1 MNYRNI
7 DPGRV
12 AVRAVSRLTGIPDS
26 HTREMVLF
34 MSLRKGILTSALGLA
49 FTLLAL
55 PLVAGFACLKADE
68 TKPPAKSA
76 PMLFQMPGVS
86 ASQIAFTYAGDLWIV
101 GREGGDAQRLTVG
114 VGLESYPVFSPDGKW
129 IAFAGEYE
137 GNLDVYVVP
146 AAGGVPRRLTHHPEP
161 DVPVG
166 WTPDGKQVIFR
177 SPRHSYGRFLRL
189 YTVPP
194 TGGPATELPLPMAEA
209 GSMSPDGKRIA
220 YVPFSNKPQFPGPMR
235 PLKNYRGGSASPI
248 WIADLGDSSITKVE
262 RKDST
267 DFNPMWIGDT
277 IYFLSDRDGAL
288 TLYACD
294 VAGKG
299 IRRLVDAKEEGE
311 IKSASACADAIVFD
325 CFGKV
330 CLFDLKTQKT
340 KQVPIHVAA
349 DLPSVRPKFSK
360 VAKAIQGADLSPTG
374 ARAVFEAHGEILTV
388 PAEKG
393 DTRNLT
399 NTVGVAERDP
409 AWSPDGKSIAYF
421 SDESGEYRLHIRA
434 QNGRGK
440 AKTLKIGDGES
451 YFYNPS
457 WSPDSKWIA
466 CSDKRTNIWLVEVAT
481 GKSKKVDTGYFAE
494 GPPNAVAWSPDSHWF
509 AFSRPLKSWM
519 SAVFLYSLKEG
530 KVHRITDGMSDAD
543 NPVFDKGGKYLY
555 FLASTDVGPSVGSG
569 MSIFNRP
576 VTRAAYAVVLSKADP
591 SPLAPESDD
600 EKDKKDAD
608 KGKDDKAKDE
618 KAKEETKE
626 EKGKEG
632 KEKKEAAKETPK
644 VKIDLGD
651 IDQRTLALPLPARH
665 YAAMNAGKAGTFFVV
680 ETPEPRIGGGGAGD
694 GAPPHMTVYKFDMA
708 KRKAEKVVDGAQSF
722 TVSHDGEKMLY
733 RQGPGWFITSTAA
746 PAKPGDGALKLD
758 DLEVLVDP
766 RAEWRQIYREVERI
780 ERDFLYDPNFHGY
793 DLKGAWKKNAAYLD
807 GLGSRYD
814 LTYLLDELLSGL
826 SLQHVYMF
834 GGDVPERE
842 PRKNGLLGADF
853 KVENGRHRFA
863 KIYRGESWNPQLR
876 APLTQPG
883 ANVKEGEYLLEVN
896 GKELKGED
904 EVYAPFEGTA
914 GKQTIIKVGPN
925 ADGKG
930 SREVT
935 VVPIESERMLRN
947 LAWVDAN
954 RRAVDKATGGKVAYI
969 YVPDTS
975 AQGYIRFNRYFF
987 AQAGRDAVIVDER
1000 FNGGGLLADHIIDYL
1015 RQPIRNYVTTREGH
1029 DQQSPTSAIPGPK
1042 VMLINEMAGSGG
1054 DYLPYTFR
1062 QAGLGPL
1069 IGKRTWGGLVGIG
1082 GYPTLIDGGQVTAPR
1097 WGIWFPNGRWDVEN
1111 RGVAPDVEVEFDPK
1125 LVREGKDPQLEKA
1138 IEVVMGELAKHPVK
1152 HPKHPPFPNYYK
1164 ELKEPYEGK

>member
-1 MNYRNI
+1 MHF
-7 DPGRV
+7 P
-12 AVRAVSRLTGIPDS
+12 VRSTGSRLRFFSIVFVGL
-26 HTREMVLF
+26 VLCGTTAH
-34 MSLRKGILTSALGLA
+34 RAW
-49 FTLLAL
+49 
-55 PLVAGFACLKADE
+55 ADE
-68 TKPPAKSA
+68 AKAADKGNPHLLLQLPAVCS
-76 PMLFQMPGVS
+76 
-86 ASQIAFTYAGDLWIV
+86 SQIAFTYAGDLWIV

-114 VGLESYPVFSPDGKW
+114 VGLESYPVFSPDGKS

-137 GNLDVYVVP
+137 GNLDVYVMP
-146 AAGGVPRRLTHHPEP
+146 AAGGVPVRLTHHPDP

-166 WTPDGKQVIFR
+166 WTSDGKQIIFR
-177 SPRHSYGRFLRL
+177 SSRHSYGRFLRL
-189 YTVPP
+189 FTVPP

-209 GSMSPDGKRIA
+209 GSLSPDGKRIA

-235 PLKNYRGGSASPI
+235 PLKHYRGGSASPI
-248 WIADLGDSSITKVE
+248 WIADLDDSSITKIE

-277 IYFLSDRDGAL
+277 IYFLSDRDGTS

-294 VAGKG
+294 VAGKSV
-299 IRRLVDAKEEGE
+299 RRLVDPKESGD

-325 CFGKV
+325 CFGKI
-330 CLFDLKTQKT
+330 CLFDLKTQKM
-340 KQVPIHVAA
+340 KPVPIHVAA

-360 VAKAIQGADLSPTG
+360 VAKTIQAADLSPTG

-393 DTRNLT
+393 DIRNLT

-434 QNGRGK
+434 QDGRGK
-440 AKTLKIGDGES
+440 PKILKVGDSES
-451 YFYNPS
+451 FFYNPS
-457 WSPDSKWIA
+457 WSPDSKWIT
-466 CSDKRTNIWLVEVAT
+466 CSDKQTNIWLVEVAT

-494 GPPNAVAWSPDSHWF
+494 GPPNAVAWSPDSQWF
-509 AFSRPLKSWM
+509 AFARPLKSWM

-530 KVHRITDGMSDAD
+530 KAHQITDGMSDAD
-543 NPVFDKGGKYLY
+543 SPVFDKNGKYLY
-555 FLASTDVGPSVGSG
+555 FLASTDIGPTVGSG

-576 VTRAAYAVVLSKADP
+576 VTRAAYVVVLNKDEP

-600 EKDKKDAD
+600 EKEKKDAD
-608 KGKDDKAKDE
+608 KEKGKDE
-618 KAKEETKE
+618 KAKDDKSKDETAKDEKSKE
-626 EKGKEG
+626 AKDGKD
-632 KEKKEAAKETPK
+632 KKESAKEAPK
-644 VKIDLGD
+644 VKIDLEN

-665 YAAMNAGKAGTFFVV
+665 YSGTNAGKAGTFFVV
-680 ETPEPRIGGGGAGD
+680 ETAELRIGGGQQGEGGPGA
-694 GAPPHMTVYKFDMA
+694 ATVYKFDMA
-708 KRKAEKVVDGAQSF
+708 KRKAEKVVEGAQHF
-722 TVSHDGEKMLY
+722 AVSHDGEKMLY
-733 RQGPGWFITSTAA
+733 RHGPGWFIASTAA
-746 PAKPGDGALKLD
+746 PAKPGDGALKMED
-758 DLEVLVDP
+758 IEVLVDP
-766 RAEWRQIYREVERI
+766 RAEWRQMYREVQRI
-780 ERDFLYDPNFHGY
+780 ERDFLYDPNYHGY
-793 DLKGAWKKNAAYLD
+793 DLNGAWKEHESYLD

-842 PRKNGLLGADF
+842 PRKGGLLGADF
-853 KVENGRHRFA
+853 RVENGKHRFA
-863 KIYRGESWNPQLR
+863 KIYRGESWNPSLR

-896 GKELKGED
+896 GKELRGED
-904 EVYAPFEGTA
+904 EVFALFEGTA
-914 GKQTIIKVGPN
+914 GKQTVLKVGPN
-925 ADGKG
+925 PDGKG

-935 VVPIESERMLRN
+935 VVPIENERMLRN

-987 AQAGRDAVIVDER
+987 AQSGRDAVIVDER

-1082 GYPTLIDGGQVTAPR
+1082 GYPPLMDGGSVTAPR

-1138 IEVVMGELAKHPVK
+1138 IDVVMGELARHPVV
-1152 HPKHPPFPNYYK
+1152 HPTHPAFPNYYK
-1164 ELKEPYEGK
+1164 SELKEPAEGK